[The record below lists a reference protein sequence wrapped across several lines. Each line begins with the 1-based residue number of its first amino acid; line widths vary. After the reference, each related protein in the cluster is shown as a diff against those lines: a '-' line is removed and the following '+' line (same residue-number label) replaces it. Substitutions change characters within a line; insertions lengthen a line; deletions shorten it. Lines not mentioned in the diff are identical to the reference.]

1 MQTNATVNQKKLKK
15 SALMYAAPASVQE
28 REAEK
33 RELLAGDAK
42 SAKVEAL
49 VKQYFPYAT
58 SIATKVVKTLSNDVD
73 FDEVLCNAR
82 LGLLEAA
89 QRFDDTL
96 SVDFKTFAY
105 YRIKGAIYDGLRKT
119 GWLPRSLYSKIKFEQ
134 AANDY
139 LESKYGPHPENF
151 ARELHEISDT
161 VNSLA
166 SVYVMSIDGMEDLE
180 LEDKEAKKDIEH
192 RAEFQKIK
200 EQVCD
205 AIEGLPDKERKLIKM
220 YYFQN
225 KTLEEIGEQLDLS
238 KSWTSRLHAR
248 SLELLFK
255 KISQVGQ
262 DGLDA

>member
-1 MQTNATVNQKKLKK
+1 MQTNLTSSQKKTKK
-15 SALMYAAPASVQE
+15 SAVQLAPKDSEIIKKPLQTADKND
-28 REAEK
+28 RA
-33 RELLAGDAK
+33 R
-42 SAKVEAL
+42 VEAL
-49 VKQYFPYAT
+49 VKQYLPYST
-58 SIATKVVKTLSNDVD
+58 SIATKVVKTLSSDVD
-73 FDEVLCNAR
+73 FDEIICNAR

-89 QRFDDTL
+89 QRFDDAYN
-96 SVDFKTFAY
+96 VDFKTFAY

-134 AANDY
+134 AANEY
-139 LESKYGPHPENF
+139 LEAKYGPDKHMFEK
-151 ARELHEISDT
+151 ELHEISDT

-166 SVYVMSIDGMEDLE
+166 SVYVVSIDASEDMEI
-180 LEDKEAKKDIEH
+180 EDKDARKDIEH

-205 AIEGLPDKERKLIKM
+205 AIESLPDKERKLIKM

-255 KISQVGQ
+255 KIGQVNGENEV
-262 DGLDA
+262 

>member
-1 MQTNATVNQKKLKK
+1 MQISSTASHKKLKK
-15 SALMYAAPASVQE
+15 SAAILVSGISEVKKSSESSDKASEKSRVDQLVVQY
-28 REAEK
+28 
-33 RELLAGDAK
+33 L
-42 SAKVEAL
+42 
-49 VKQYFPYAT
+49 PYAT

-73 FDEVLCNAR
+73 FDDILCNAR

-89 QRFDDTL
+89 QRYDAKYG
-96 SVDFKTFAY
+96 VDFRTFAY

-139 LESKYGPHPENF
+139 LESKYGPNANSFE
-151 ARELHEISDT
+151 RELCEISDT
-161 VNSLA
+161 VNSIA
-166 SVYVMSIDGMEDLE
+166 SVYVMSIEGTEDLE
-180 LEDKEAKKDIEH
+180 LEDKDAKKNIEH

-200 EQVCD
+200 DQVCD
-205 AIEGLPDKERKLIKM
+205 AIESLPDKERKLIKM

-255 KISQVGQ
+255 KVSQFGEGDSIS
-262 DGLDA
+262 